1 MKKVT
6 GDIMSANDTSD
17 EELDRLLRLRF
28 EQSYGEVRR
37 PFELWGAISPRL
49 DLSDAMPAQ
58 EAHDAQFGSTE
69 LQHND
74 GWMPLP
80 GRVEQPA
87 AIAARAA
94 RRPLRRMAMVASS
107 LFAVALLLVGAFGMA
122 SMLNR
127 QLRTAAAVQT
137 PVAVTLPTPTIESR
151 KALATVEATE
161 PAGRSVF
168 NLEPS
173 DWLLGGNNRSAFKLS
188 ADPSVTYKGQPS
200 AHLSPRSPG
209 VIGGATMQRLVV
221 DPAYMGQRVRFS
233 AYIKATNMDMPGG
246 LWIEVPPNMPGL
258 PLYDDVRNRIVVG
271 TTGWERR
278 EMVVD
283 VPTNSKSI
291 SVGVMMGNQGDIW
304 VAGARLEV
312 VGKDVPAMSWPTGN
326 NFDFE
331 QGMAGWQNG
340 MMRLDYYTGVDA
352 TVVRSGRLSG
362 YIRSAAVMVPSSG
375 SGYIRSAAVTGPS
388 SGALLKGLRAG
399 PYAGKRLRL
408 SAYIKARNVEGWAGL
423 SMSVLGPAST
433 TQGNNGPPPV
443 PGFDNMGDRPIRGT
457 SDWTRY
463 SIVLD
468 VPAGSTYIDLG
479 LTLAGKGEVWIDDVQ
494 LEEVDTT
501 VATTGIKLLGQPQ
514 NTGFEEGLANWLVSG
529 LLRGEYNV
537 GTDAGVAHGGKSSAF
552 IKYAPPTPL
561 PGAVPTPTDAAS
573 AKATNYGD
581 PSSYAYGLYGEEAS
595 IPRLEQSLDA
605 TRYAGKRIRVSAYFK
620 TDAVAQ
626 YAGLWVN
633 LVSRTNN
640 MNNLPPPNI
649 RVADAPVRGTQDWRK
664 SEVVLDVP
672 AGIHTVGYGFGL
684 VGSGQVWVDDMQI
697 EVVGSDVPVTQP
709 APTPTSAP

>member
-1 MKKVT
+1 MN
-6 GDIMSANDTSD
+6 ANDISD
-17 EELDRLLRLRF
+17 EELDRLLRLRL
-28 EQSYGEVRR
+28 EQRYGEIRR
-37 PFELWGAISPRL
+37 PSELWGAISTRL
-49 DLSDAMPAQ
+49 DLSGATAVQ
-58 EAHDAQFGSTE
+58 EAHDALSGPTE
-69 LQHND
+69 MQHND

-80 GRVEQPA
+80 GRVEQPTS
-87 AIAARAA
+87 IAASAA

-107 LFAVALLLVGAFGMA
+107 LFAVALLLIGAFGMA

-127 QLRTAAAVQT
+127 QLRTAAVQT
-137 PVAVTLPTPTIESR
+137 PVAVTLPTATMDSR
-151 KALATVEATE
+151 KVLATVEATE
-161 PAGRSVF
+161 PAGRSLF

-173 DWLLGGNNRSAFKLS
+173 AWLLGGNNRSAFNLVS
-188 ADPSVTYKGQPS
+188 DPSVTYKGQPS

-221 DPAYMGQRVRFS
+221 DPTYMGQRVRFS

-246 LWIEVPPNMPGL
+246 LWIEVPPNMPAL
-258 PLYDDVRNRIVVG
+258 PLYDDVRNRIIVG

-283 VPTNSKSI
+283 VPANSKSI
-291 SVGVMMGNQGDIW
+291 SVGVMMGNQGDLW
-304 VAGARLEV
+304 VAGARLDV
-312 VGKDVPAMSWPTGN
+312 VGKDVPALSWPPGN

-340 MMRLDYYTGVDA
+340 MKRLDYYTGVDA
-352 TVVRSGRLSG
+352 TVVRSGRL
-362 YIRSAAVMVPSSG
+362 

-408 SAYIKARNVEGWAGL
+408 SAYIKAKNVEGWAGL
-423 SMSVLGPAST
+423 TMSVMGPVST
-433 TQGNNGPPPV
+433 TQGNNAPPSV
-443 PGFDNMGDRPIRGT
+443 QGFDNMGDRPIRGT

-468 VPAGSTYIDLG
+468 VPAGSIYIDLG
-479 LTLAGKGEVWIDDVQ
+479 LMLAGKGEVWIDDVQ
-494 LEEVDTT
+494 LEEVATT
-501 VATTGIKLLGQPQ
+501 VATTGIKLEEQPQ
-514 NTGFEEGLANWLVSG
+514 NTGFEDGLANWLVSG
-529 LLRGEYNV
+529 LLRGEYKV
-537 GTDAGVAHGGKSSAF
+537 GVDTGMAHGGKSSVF
-552 IKYAPPTPL
+552 IKYAPPTL
-561 PGAVPTPTDAAS
+561 VSGTGPTPTGDAS
-573 AKATNYGD
+573 AKAPNYGD
-581 PSSYAYGLYGEEAS
+581 PSSYAYGLYGEEVS

-633 LVSRTNN
+633 LVSHTNN
-640 MNNLPPPNI
+640 MNNLPAPNI

-672 AGIHTVGYGFGL
+672 ADIHTVGYGFGL

-709 APTPTSAP
+709 APTPTTVP